1 MGFSRQEY
9 WSGVP
14 FLSPIMEKIE
24 GKRRK
29 KRQRMR
35 WLGGITVAMN
45 INLGKLWEMVR
56 DREA

>member
-9 WSGVP
+9 WSGMP
-14 FLSPIMEKIE
+14 FLSPIMEKE

-29 KRQRMR
+29 KHQRMR
-35 WLGGITVAMN
+35 WLGGITVAMD

-56 DREA
+56 NREA